1 MAGKL
6 NLDKHLPKQSIKVS
20 YFDNDGKRIDNITQD
35 QAKQVEKLRP
45 GTKFY
50 FQDGDGVQKELNI
63 TQVLDLKPRNLLPT
77 VPSCPTAPQ
86 QCGPPKVKI
95 FGGGG
100 FGAVA
105 NAIISPN
112 SNSVIGFDI
121 VNPGRNYTEA
131 PFIELVD
138 ECGKGNGSRVR
149 ANMKSVGITTT
160 DADVGIG
167 ITFENNLQIKNITI
181 ESVGDGYIQTP
192 DGSLGGDGRVWK
204 EVDEGYAITDDGK
217 YYVVPPGINPPP
229 NSTYIPPTTPAVPST
244 AVYPVLLEI
253 EEVAI
258 LDGGF
263 GYQSTDTI
271 QITPDKG
278 AVLKPIIQ
286 GGQVIGVNVIN
297 PGLGFDDIPEIE
309 VISDTGYNA
318 EFSPIFKIVEPSQVV
333 TLPPTA
339 KIVKVVDC
347 VGKF

>member
-6 NLDKHLPKQSIKVS
+6 NLDKNLPKQSIKVS
-20 YFDNDGKRIDNITQD
+20 YFDNDGKRVDNITQE

-63 TQVLDLKPRNLLPT
+63 TQVLELQPKNLLPT
-77 VPSCPTAPQ
+77 APSCPTAPQ

-112 SNSVIGFDI
+112 SNSVIGFDL

-131 PFIELVD
+131 PFIELID
-138 ECGKGNGSRVR
+138 ECGKGNGSKVK
-149 ANMKSVGITTT
+149 ANMKTVGVGTTT
-160 DADVGIG
+160 AGG
-167 ITFENNLQIKNITI
+167 ELQIKNITI
-181 ESVGDGYIQTP
+181 ESVGDGYISTP

-204 EVDEGYAITDDGK
+204 EVDEGYAITDDGR
-217 YYVVPPGINPPP
+217 YYVVPSGVNPPP
-229 NSTYIPPTTPAVPST
+229 NSTYIPPTPIT
-244 AVYPVLLEI
+244 APQNVYPVLLEI
-253 EEVAI
+253 EEVVI

-263 GYQSTDTI
+263 GYQPTDTI
-271 QITPDKG
+271 QVTPDKD

-286 GGQVIGVNVIN
+286 GGQVVGVNVIK

-318 EFSPIFKIVEPSQVV
+318 EFSPIFKVVEPEQVISI
-333 TLPPTA
+333 PATA
-339 KIVKVVDC
+339 TVVKVVDC